1 VTDKDSGMLFEAYRK
16 IYEAPVDPGGSW
28 GDEEGVV
35 VSQFDKGEL
44 DRLAKYK
51 IPDKEMVAKI
61 INAMKAF
68 LLKHENS
75 HFPGTYKEFREA
87 LVQEVA
93 RVAGIG
99 GANAGYATRVVANA
113 LKRLNVLSVD
123 GATQA
128 VAVGD
133 MPEPNTQKEKQLD
146 KELADGIQDIVEL
159 QLRLTYQ
166 IGPDSG
172 ATPESEA
179 DKGFELL
186 QQEIGSGR
194 TATGKEIINILKD
207 HGKTAD
213 GKRLGYDAAKI
224 ITAELM
230 KTDAIFIPD
239 EEEDEFETG
248 PSDADLQKID
258 KYAGG
263 DYDRDD
269 GRHDAGDVAKELGFG
284 QELGGGSM
292 GDDDYY

>member
-1 VTDKDSGMLFEAYRK
+1 MTDKDSGMLFEAYRK

-28 GDEEGVV
+28 DDEDDAV

-51 IPDKEMVAKI
+51 VPDKEMVAKVI
-61 INAMKAF
+61 SAMKSF

-93 RVAGIG
+93 KVAGIG
-99 GANAGYATRVVANA
+99 KANAGYATRVVANA

-146 KELADGIQDIVEL
+146 KELADGIQDVVEL

-172 ATPESEA
+172 ATPDSEA

-186 QQEIGSGR
+186 QQDISSGR
-194 TATGKEIINILKD
+194 TATGKEIINVLKD

-213 GKRLGYDAAKI
+213 GKRLGYDLAKVVA
-224 ITAELM
+224 AELM
-230 KTDAIFIPD
+230 KTDAIFLPD
-239 EEEDEFETG
+239 KEEDELEVG
-248 PSDADLQKID
+248 PSDADLQKTD

-269 GRHDAGDVAKELGFG
+269 GRHDAQDYASQHGFG

-292 GDDDYY
+292 GDY